1 MVTSGSTSSGI
12 ELSNFRKYFFRKLPS
27 SILEE
32 VVPEDTSRSTSSGIE
47 LSNFR
52 KSNILIPELL
62 PPVVKISFGNSF
74 LLFIFSKNYPEN
86 AKNTDKCVPPTKQE
100 EQRLTQLQIR
110 NNCFTGPPNLQIRN
124 NYFTRP
130 PNLQSFLRKDSNS
143 KNMKNEGCR

>member
-86 AKNTDKCVPPTKQE
+86 AKNTDKLMRTSDEIGRVTTNTTSNMEQLLHGTTKSSNM
-100 EQRLTQLQIR
+100 EQLLQGTTKSSKL
-110 NNCFTGPPNLQIRN
+110 FT
-124 NYFTRP
+124 
-130 PNLQSFLRKDSNS
+130 
-143 KNMKNEGCR
+143 EGEQ